1 MLRAFPSARA
11 QHCTTTAASRRPP
24 ISYMPPAPCPLLP
37 TNALLSAHAG
47 RRWCTICLCHPAP
60 ASPACLSVACYHSP
74 RPQPKRPPGQP
85 GGMSCPCTTTHPARY
100 VGSFCTHPPLSTRL
114 RCIHVRRL
122 PPPPTP
128 GLCTL
133 HTANLPRHLRRSPSP
148 CCPLCLY
155 HCPACAL
162 ATQCTQPHFM
172 HGASQLDL
180 YCNTSSA
187 LGGGEVPRH
196 ASACLAGWQR
206 VAASS
211 GREDA
216 MQLGPFPQTALEHQ
230 GGESSSRRKASAACG
245 DPAAGA
251 AAVTSWGG
259 RALLGV
265 LQLSWVVRHDLNSS
279 ANIRRR
285 PAGTLARL
293 SSVARLRAAH
303 GLLGCF
309 GSSLESAE
317 ERT

>member
-1 MLRAFPSARA
+1 MLFCPLMPGAGGA
-11 QHCTTTAASRRPP
+11 QFACATRRPP
-24 ISYMPPAPCPLLP
+24 APPAYPLHATTRLAPNPSACPGNRAGCPALVPPHTLP
-37 TNALLSAHAG
+37 
-47 RRWCTICLCHPAP
+47 
-60 ASPACLSVACYHSP
+60 V
-74 RPQPKRPPGQP
+74 
-85 GGMSCPCTTTHPARY
+85 Y

-303 GLLGCF
+303 GLLSCF